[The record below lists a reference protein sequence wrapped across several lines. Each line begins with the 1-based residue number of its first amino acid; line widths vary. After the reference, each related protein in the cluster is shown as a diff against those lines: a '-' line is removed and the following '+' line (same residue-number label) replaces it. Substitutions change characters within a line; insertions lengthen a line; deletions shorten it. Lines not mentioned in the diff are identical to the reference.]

1 MRTSATARFRPLA
14 PVGGTMCA
22 ASPARN
28 SLPYCIG
35 STTKLR
41 MPVMPFCSTGP
52 SSSFQFSSPASLD
65 LQLLPDFL
73 VRPIQKVFVG
83 TALEI
88 KAADARRTH
97 AEQRE
102 TAIVVGVDEFFRRR
116 RRFGENAQPAERIH
130 AIESGEN
137 AFGQRRAADA
147 MITVAASDEIA
158 DEFARLAVFAKA
170 DGGFG

>member
-1 MRTSATARFRPLA
+1 MRTSATARFRPFA

-52 SSSFQFSSPASLD
+52 SCNFQFSSPREPD
-65 LQLLPDFL
+65 LQFLPDFL
-73 VRPIQKVFVG
+73 VRPIQEVFVG
-83 TALEI
+83 AALEI
-88 KAADARRTH
+88 EAADVRRAH
-97 AEQRE
+97 AEQGE
-102 TAIVVGVDEFFRRR
+102 TALVVGVDEFFRGRR
-116 RRFGENAQPAERIH
+116 GFGENAQPGERIH
-130 AIESGEN
+130 AIESGEH
-137 AFGQRRAADA
+137 AFGYRRAADA
-147 MITVAASDEIA
+147 MKAVAAGDEIA
-158 DEFARLAVFAKA
+158 DQFARLAVFAKA